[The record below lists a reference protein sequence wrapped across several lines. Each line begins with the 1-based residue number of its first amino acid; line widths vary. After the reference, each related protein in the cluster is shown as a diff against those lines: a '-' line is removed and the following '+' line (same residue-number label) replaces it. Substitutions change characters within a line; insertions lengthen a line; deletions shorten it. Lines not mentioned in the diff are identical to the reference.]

1 MTVTIHTKKQNAPE
15 INRDLLEITI
25 RKALESQDKIIADVT
40 LILTDDIEIRHLNHV
55 YRDVDQ
61 TTDVLAFNQDFID
74 PETGQYYLGDIVI
87 SVDSAQRQALENNHL
102 LLDELMLLAIHG
114 TLHLLGFDHASAQQ
128 KDAMWKVQES
138 ILKNMKRNIQED
150 QK

>member
-1 MTVTIHTKKQNAPE
+1 MTVTIHTKKQNTPE

-25 RKALESQDKIIADVT
+25 RNALESQDKINADVT